1 MDVRIEP
8 SKRRL
13 RGKTTLV
20 CAVEEGGADAFDG
33 VRARRRGIEDRPRAR
48 ERCVMGDERRESE
61 AMGVTREVVGRG
73 TDDGGRR

>member
-13 RGKTTLV
+13 PGKPTLV

-33 VRARRRGIEDRPRAR
+33 VRVDFYLQKTPRAR
-48 ERCVMGDERRESE
+48 RMRDGRRATRERGD
-61 AMGVTREVVGRG
+61 GVTREVVGRG